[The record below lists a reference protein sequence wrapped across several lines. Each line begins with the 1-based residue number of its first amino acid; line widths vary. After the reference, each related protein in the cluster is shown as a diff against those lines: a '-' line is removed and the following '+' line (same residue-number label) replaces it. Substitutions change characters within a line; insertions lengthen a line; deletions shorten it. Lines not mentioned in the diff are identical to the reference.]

1 MSLAAQQHIHYLVS
15 RASFERGERQL
26 IDQSTCS
33 MLSAALSA
41 FLARGDIQRWNAMK
55 ITAVSSSEQAQG
67 VLMSI
72 IAAAT
77 Q

>member
-1 MSLAAQQHIHYLVS
+1 
-15 RASFERGERQL
+15 
-26 IDQSTCS
+26 

-55 ITAVSSSEQAQG
+55 ITAVSSSEQARG

-72 IAAAT
+72 IAAAP